1 MNFKDRWRFSTIG
14 TKKKA
19 KRKTRKFPSPCG
31 FATCLLIE
39 WLGYWVSSCSNRC
52 LISLLISKMWEFCVY
67 FGCVC
72 IYTIDLVILH
82 PEFLVMQS
90 SVFLC
95 CPIELMHMMHLLD
108 EKTLLFDS
116 NGINLFPCKTS
127 WCLNRKDCLFFGAS
141 REDFIVLLKL
151 YFFGLYGT
159 LQRVVWIRWLILLC
173 NTCGT

>member
-1 MNFKDRWRFSTIG
+1 MWICYLFVDRMAW
-14 TKKKA
+14 
-19 KRKTRKFPSPCG
+19 
-31 FATCLLIE
+31 LL
-39 WLGYWVSSCSNRC
+39 VSSCSNRC
-52 LISLLISKMWEFCVY
+52 IISLWFSKTWEFCVY

-127 WCLNRKDCLFFGAS
+127 WCLNRKDCLFLEHLVRTLLS
-141 REDFIVLLKL
+141 CLSCISLDFMVLSKEL
-151 YFFGLYGT
+151 FE
-159 LQRVVWIRWLILLC
+159 
-173 NTCGT
+173 